1 MLMFFLLLFLNSCY
15 RQVPNLIRL
24 ANTDKPQNETE
35 IKINAYLNENNIH
48 YDYSILANDTC
59 LGLLSTKEL
68 AINKYK
74 LQNGTNA
81 SPIQFRV
88 YDSAKN
94 FVTAYSQCF
103 GSYNFFKPLKNYPP
117 DKIDFLVKDID
128 IDLNNEFKVWDIDS
142 LSLNKMIKDISNSE
156 LTIIVYWN
164 IWSNYFSK
172 VMLKD
177 ISKYKEKHGDKLCV
191 ILINSGKDPN

>member
-1 MLMFFLLLFLNSCY
+1 M
-15 RQVPNLIRL
+15 
-24 ANTDKPQNETE
+24 
-35 IKINAYLNENNIH
+35 
-48 YDYSILANDTC
+48 ANDTS

-68 AINKYK
+68 AINKHK
-74 LQNGTNA
+74 LQKGTGA
-81 SPIQFRV
+81 SLIQFRV

-103 GSYNFFKPLKNYPP
+103 GPYNLFEPLKNYPP
-117 DKIDFLVKDID
+117 NKIDFLVRDSIV

-142 LSLNKMIKDISNSE
+142 LSLDKMKKDISAAD
-156 LTIIVYWN
+156 LTIIAYWN
-164 IWSNYFSK
+164 VWSNYFSK

-191 ILINSGKDPN
+191 ILVNSGKDLN